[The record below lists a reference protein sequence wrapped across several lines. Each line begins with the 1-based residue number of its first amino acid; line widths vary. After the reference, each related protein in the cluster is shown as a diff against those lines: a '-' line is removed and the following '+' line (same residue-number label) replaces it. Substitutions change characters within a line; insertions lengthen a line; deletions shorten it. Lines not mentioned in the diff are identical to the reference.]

1 MRKQRLQGIEK
12 QMTRIISNA
21 LFMEIKNPKI
31 QGMVSIT
38 KIDITNDLRYADA
51 FFSVLSVG
59 DNYVDKNVV
68 LEGLEEVRKFL
79 RKRVA
84 EETNLRYVPEIRV
97 HLDDTVER
105 AIRISNLIDK
115 VNS

>member
-1 MRKQRLQGIEK
+1 MRKQRLLGIEK

-21 LFMEIKNPKI
+21 LFMEVKNPKI
-31 QGMVSIT
+31 QGMVSVT
-38 KIDITNDLRYADA
+38 KIEVTQDLRYADV

-59 DNYVDKNVV
+59 DNIVVEERV
-68 LEGLEEVRKFL
+68 LEGLNEIRKFL

-97 HLDDTVER
+97 HLDDTVAR
-105 AIRISNLIDK
+105 AIKISNLIDK
-115 VNS
+115 VNN

>member
-1 MRKQRLQGIEK
+1 MRKQRLLGIEK

-21 LFMEIKNPKI
+21 LFMEVKNPKI
-31 QGMVSIT
+31 QGMVSVT
-38 KIDITNDLRYADA
+38 KIDVTQDLRYADV

-59 DNYVDKNVV
+59 EEKVDETKV
-68 LEGLEEVRKFL
+68 LEGLNEIRKFL

-97 HLDDTVER
+97 HLDDTVAR
-105 AIRISNLIDK
+105 AIKISNLIDK
-115 VNS
+115 VNN